1 MALLALQC
9 WAQERSTGISGASC
23 LLRSLCGLRNKHRIL
38 ENDREEVQELKIKK
52 YNTIG
57 RWEIWG

>member
-1 MALLALQC
+1 MALLALPC
-9 WAQERSTGISGASC
+9 RAQERSAGISGASC
-23 LLRSLCGLRNKHRIL
+23 LLRGLRNKHRIL

-57 RWEIWG
+57 RREIWG